1 MTPDIW
7 PFKTQ
12 KEYDTFN
19 SHLKGDNRNLRESAI
34 RSWIEAKLFHTKNSP
49 VIHLLN
55 SPNEPKGQP

>member
-34 RSWIEAKLFHTKNSP
+34 RSWIEARNK
-49 VIHLLN
+49 
-55 SPNEPKGQP
+55 PKGEKECKEA